1 MSVGVEQVVSFK
13 KKAKEKERKE
23 SASRIN
29 DNNFTPDSPPWLS
42 TFSQPCERWEGLHL
56 TPELDTAVQ
65 AKIRSKEVTLL
76 EFRNYLFQRQCAL
89 LLLLNKPWEA
99 SDGSNEG

>member
-1 MSVGVEQVVSFK
+1 MVAAVMWLNKLCLKISVHLVK
-13 KKAKEKERKE
+13 L
-23 SASRIN
+23 IYY
-29 DNNFTPDSPPWLS
+29 FTTDSPPWLS

-56 TPELDTAVQ
+56 TPELDTVVQ

-99 SDGSNEG
+99 SVGGREG